1 MLLDEFD
8 IFEKI
13 GLSLG
18 YMTKKIY
25 LCGKFNHG
33 DYMNWLKSLFFGSGV
48 PHSIFILTLAIA
60 CGIYLSHRLKFKG
73 ITLGITWILF
83 CAIAMSHFGMHL
95 DPVVETFS
103 KDFGLI
109 LFVYSIGL
117 QVGPSFFSS
126 FGKGGIKLNILAMSA
141 VILSC
146 LTAYIIHLISGE
158 DIATMTG
165 VLFGAVTNTP
175 GLGAAEQA
183 FADITGTTNA
193 DIASGYAMAYPLGV
207 VGIILSLLAMRWI
220 FRINIDKEK
229 EQIAAES
236 EVQKE
241 IEHIDILLANPQV
254 EGASIRDLS
263 ALCNMNL
270 IVSRLVRPDGEDELP
285 DVDTI
290 LHVGDRIRIVI
301 DQEHKKSVLLLGME
315 TTIQTDNKQQAHLV
329 SRNIIV
335 TKPELNG
342 KRIGDLNIRST
353 YHVSITRIRRAGIE
367 LLATRDLYLQLG
379 DKITVVGEERAVN
392 KIESLFG
399 NSTKRLDMPNL
410 VSIFVGIALGVALGL
425 LPIALPGLSQPFK
438 LGLAGGSLIV
448 AILMSCFGPKLHI
461 VTYTTSS
468 ANLMI
473 REIGIAMF
481 LAAVG
486 FGAGKTFIQT
496 LVEGGYVWIGYG
508 VIITLIPLLIIGVI
522 GRKWLKLDYFTL
534 MGLLA
539 GSTTNPP
546 ALSYATTLTTSN
558 DRAAVS
564 YSTVYPLTMFL
575 RVLTG
580 QLMILLFL

>member
-1 MLLDEFD
+1 MD
-8 IFEKI
+8 
-13 GLSLG
+13 
-18 YMTKKIY
+18 
-25 LCGKFNHG
+25 
-33 DYMNWLKSLFFGSGV
+33 WLNSLFFGTGV

-60 CGIYLSHRLKFKG
+60 GGISLSHHLKFKG

-95 DPVVETFS
+95 DPMVETFA

-126 FGKGGIKLNILAMSA
+126 FGKGGIKLNMLA
-141 VILSC
+141 LSIVLLGC
-146 LTAYIIHLISGE
+146 VTAYVISLLSGV

-175 GLGAAEQA
+175 GLGAAQQA
-183 FADITGTTNA
+183 FADITGNA
-193 DIASGYAMAYPLGV
+193 NPNIASGYAMAYPLGV
-207 VGIILSLLAMRWI
+207 VGIITVILAMRWF
-220 FRINIDKEK
+220 FRIKLDKE
-229 EQIAAES
+229 EARVAAES

-241 IEHIDILLANPQV
+241 VQYMDVLLTNPQV
-254 EGASIRDLS
+254 EGAHIRDLS
-263 ALCNMNL
+263 QLVHMNL

-290 LHVGDRIRIVI
+290 LHVGDRIRVVV
-301 DQEHKKSVLLLGME
+301 DKENEKSVLLLGME
-315 TTIQTDNKQQAHLV
+315 TTLPTDHKAQAHLV
-329 SRNIIV
+329 SRHVIV

-342 KRIGDLNIRST
+342 KRIGDLNVRAT
-353 YHVSITRIRRAGIE
+353 YHVSITRIRRAGVE

-379 DKITVVGEERAVN
+379 DRITVVGEERAVD
-392 KIESLFG
+392 KVEQLFG
-399 NSTKRLDMPNL
+399 NSTKRLDIPNL
-410 VSIFVGIALGVALGL
+410 ASIFLGIALGVLAGVV
-425 LPIALPGLSQPFK
+425 PIMLPGLAQPFK
-438 LGLAGGSLIV
+438 LGIAGGSLII

-461 VTYTTSS
+461 ITYTTSS

-486 FGAGKTFIQT
+486 FGAGKTFIPT
-496 LVEGGYVWIGYG
+496 LLDGGYMWIGYG
-508 VIITLIPLLIIGVI
+508 VIITLLPLLIVGTIA
-522 GRKWLKLDYFTL
+522 RLWLKLDYFTL
-534 MGLLA
+534 MGLIA
-539 GSTTNPP
+539 GSTTDPP
-546 ALSYATTLTTSN
+546 ALAYATTVSSAN
-558 DRAAVS
+558 DRAAVA

>member
-1 MLLDEFD
+1 
-8 IFEKI
+8 
-13 GLSLG
+13 
-18 YMTKKIY
+18 
-25 LCGKFNHG
+25 
-33 DYMNWLKSLFFGSGV
+33 MNWLNSLFFGTGV
-48 PHSIFILTLAIA
+48 PHSIFILTIAIA
-60 CGIYLSHRLKFKG
+60 VGIYLSHRLKFKG

-95 DPVVETFS
+95 DPVVETFA

-126 FGKGGIKLNILAMSA
+126 FGKGGIKLNMLAISI
-141 VILSC
+141 VLLSC
-146 LTAYIIHLISGE
+146 VTAYLIHLFSGE

-175 GLGAAEQA
+175 GLGAAQQA
-183 FADITGTTNA
+183 FTDITGEVNPN
-193 DIASGYAMAYPLGV
+193 IASGYAMAYPLGV
-207 VGIILSLLAMRWI
+207 VGIILSLLAMRWFFKI
-220 FRINIDKEK
+220 RLDKE
-229 EQIAAES
+229 EERLAAEN

-241 IEHIDILLANPQV
+241 IEYIDLLLTNPQV
-254 EGASIRDLS
+254 EGANIRDLS
-263 ALCNMNL
+263 QLCHFHL
-270 IVSRLVRPDGEDELP
+270 IVSRLVRPNGDDELP
-285 DVDTI
+285 DVDTV
-290 LHVGDRIRIVI
+290 LHVGDRIRVVV
-301 DQEHKKSVLLLGME
+301 DKENEKSVLLLGME
-315 TTIQTDNKQQAHLV
+315 TSLPTDHKAQAHLV
-329 SRNIIV
+329 SRHVIV

-342 KRIGDLNIRST
+342 KRIGDLNVRAT

-379 DKITVVGEERAVN
+379 DRMTVVGEERAVD
-392 KIESLFG
+392 KVEKLFG
-399 NSTKRLDMPNL
+399 NSTKKLDIPNL
-410 VSIFVGIALGVALGL
+410 ASIFLGLALGVAAGM
-425 LPIALPGLSQPFK
+425 LPIALPGLAQPFK
-438 LGLAGGSLIV
+438 LGIAGGSLIV
-448 AILMSCFGPKLHI
+448 AILLSCFGPKMHI

-486 FGAGKTFIQT
+486 FGAGKTFIPT
-496 LVEGGYVWIGYG
+496 LLDGGYAWIGYG
-508 VIITLIPLLIIGVI
+508 VIITLVPLLLMGVV
-522 GRKWLKLDYFTL
+522 GRLWLKLDYFTL
-534 MGLLA
+534 MGVLA

-546 ALSYATTLTTSN
+546 ALAYATTVSSTN
-558 DRAAVS
+558 DRAAVA

>member
-1 MLLDEFD
+1 MD
-8 IFEKI
+8 
-13 GLSLG
+13 
-18 YMTKKIY
+18 
-25 LCGKFNHG
+25 
-33 DYMNWLKSLFFGSGV
+33 WLNSLFFGTGV

-60 CGIYLSHRLKFKG
+60 CGISLSHRLKFKG

-95 DPVVETFS
+95 DPMVETFA

-126 FGKGGIKLNILAMSA
+126 FGKGGIKLNILALSIVLLGCITTY
-141 VILSC
+141 VISLLS
-146 LTAYIIHLISGE
+146 GV

-175 GLGAAEQA
+175 GLGAAQQA
-183 FADITGTTNA
+183 FTDIMGVSNPN
-193 DIASGYAMAYPLGV
+193 IASGYAMAYPLGV
-207 VGIILSLLAMRWI
+207 VGIIAVILAMRWF
-220 FRINIDKEK
+220 FRIKLDKE
-229 EQIAAES
+229 EARVAAES

-241 IEHIDILLANPQV
+241 VQYMDVLLTNPQV
-254 EGASIRDLS
+254 EGAHIRDLS
-263 ALCNMNL
+263 QLVHMNL

-285 DVDTI
+285 DVDTV
-290 LHVGDRIRIVI
+290 LHVGDRIRVVV
-301 DQEHKKSVLLLGME
+301 DKENEKSVLLLGME
-315 TTIQTDNKQQAHLV
+315 TTLPTDHKAHAHLV
-329 SRNIIV
+329 SRHVIV
-335 TKPELNG
+335 TKNELNG
-342 KRIGDLNIRST
+342 KRIGDLNVRAT

-379 DKITVVGEERAVN
+379 DRITVVGEERAVD
-392 KIESLFG
+392 KVESLFG
-399 NSTKRLDMPNL
+399 NSTKRLDIPNL
-410 VSIFVGIALGVALGL
+410 ASIFLGIALGVLAGVV
-425 LPIALPGLSQPFK
+425 PIMLPGLAQPFK
-438 LGLAGGSLIV
+438 LGIAGGSLII
-448 AILMSCFGPKLHI
+448 AILMSCFGPKMHI
-461 VTYTTSS
+461 ITYTTSS

-486 FGAGKTFIQT
+486 FGAGKTFIPT
-496 LVEGGYVWIGYG
+496 LLDGGYVWIGYG
-508 VIITLIPLLIIGVI
+508 VIITLLPLLLVGVVA
-522 GRKWLKLDYFTL
+522 RLWLKLDYFTL

-546 ALSYATTLTTSN
+546 ALAYATTVSSAN
-558 DRAAVS
+558 DRAAVA